1 MLEITKLLTISTAHV
16 KESTMKLLDKE
27 PNTDTLGLCVYNKA
41 DFGYY
46 IMTDKN
52 TLQRINTQPDFP
64 EELKTLII
72 LAVDLNCSTLCLD
85 CDCDILPYLPTND
98 W

>member
-1 MLEITKLLTISTAHV
+1 
-16 KESTMKLLDKE
+16 
-27 PNTDTLGLCVYNKA
+27 
-41 DFGYY
+41 
-46 IMTDKN
+46 MTDKN

-64 EELKTLII
+64 EELKNLII

-85 CDCDILPYLPTND
+85 CDSDILPYLPTYD